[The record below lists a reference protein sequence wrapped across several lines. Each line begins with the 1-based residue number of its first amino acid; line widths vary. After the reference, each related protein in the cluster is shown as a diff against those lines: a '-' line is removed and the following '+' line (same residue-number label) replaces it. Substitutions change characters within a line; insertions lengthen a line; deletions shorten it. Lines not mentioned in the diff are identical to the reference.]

1 MVHILLLILKII
13 GIILLIIAGL
23 LLLAVIIVLFVPVR
37 YRILADYHGHFKGKL
52 HVGWLFNLLRIN
64 MSYDKESDI
73 RVKALFF
80 TLYDSNKQ
88 QDSQVG
94 NKPPKAE
101 KKPKHKKEKNVFDE
115 EKKENVY
122 HEHDS
127 VAATESVTK
136 KSETL
141 VKKTIVKPETGSTQK
156 TAKKEENTDGRIA
169 VLIDKAKNILKKIK
183 LKTIKAIKTKDTLKA
198 KIDEIKT
205 AIEDEPNK
213 EMFRFLLEQFKLLLH
228 EIKPVK
234 QDINIH
240 YGCEDPYITGKILV
254 YASVFYG
261 FIGIDMNITP
271 DFEQKIIEGSIYL
284 KGRIRIYKLLLIA
297 FRVYRNDRFR
307 KLVFKR

>member
-23 LLLAVIIVLFVPVR
+23 LLLAVITVLFVPVR

-141 VKKTIVKPETGSTQK
+141 VKKTIAKPETGSTQK
-156 TAKKEENTDGRIA
+156 TAKKPDEAQNGHETRRRKIGWIA
-169 VLIDKAKNILKKIK
+169 
-183 LKTIKAIKTKDTLKA
+183 
-198 KIDEIKT
+198 
-205 AIEDEPNK
+205 
-213 EMFRFLLEQFKLLLH
+213 R
-228 EIKPVK
+228 
-234 QDINIH
+234 
-240 YGCEDPYITGKILV
+240 
-254 YASVFYG
+254 
-261 FIGIDMNITP
+261 
-271 DFEQKIIEGSIYL
+271 
-284 KGRIRIYKLLLIA
+284 
-297 FRVYRNDRFR
+297 
-307 KLVFKR
+307 